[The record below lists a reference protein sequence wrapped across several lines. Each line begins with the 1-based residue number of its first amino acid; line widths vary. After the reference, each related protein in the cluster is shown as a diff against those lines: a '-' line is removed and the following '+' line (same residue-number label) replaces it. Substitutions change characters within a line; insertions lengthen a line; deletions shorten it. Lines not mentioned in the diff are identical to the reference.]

1 MQGRKFH
8 GAKVYPLYLDSRK
21 MIKMLDG
28 FFLSDFYV
36 EDKNKWSYGSQ
47 KMAKRGTAHNFL
59 F

>member
-1 MQGRKFH
+1 
-8 GAKVYPLYLDSRK
+8 

-36 EDKNKWSYGSQ
+36 EDKNKWFYDSQ
-47 KMAKRGTAHNFL
+47 KMAKRGTAHIFL